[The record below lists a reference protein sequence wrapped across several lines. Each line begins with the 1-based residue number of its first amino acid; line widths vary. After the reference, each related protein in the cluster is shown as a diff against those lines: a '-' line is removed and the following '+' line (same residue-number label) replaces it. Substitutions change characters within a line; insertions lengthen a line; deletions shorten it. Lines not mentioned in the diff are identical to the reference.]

1 MERACEVQVATDS
14 TGRPNI
20 PVSPEILAKS
30 EELMAMQAA
39 GSPSGVLEFKAF
51 TRLIEKIDPSYK
63 D

>member
-1 MERACEVQVATDS
+1 
-14 TGRPNI
+14 
-20 PVSPEILAKS
+20 
-30 EELMAMQAA
+30 MQAA